1 MVLNF
6 DNKRSTAMKDKKI
19 EKILPRLVNRPP
31 LAYDLKADGQLVV
44 IDAQGRKLS
53 FTPAD
58 YQPLYNEEQVSV
70 KREKKGGEA

>member
-1 MVLNF
+1 
-6 DNKRSTAMKDKKI
+6 MKDKKI
-19 EKILPRLVNRPP
+19 EKILPKLVGSRP

-53 FTPAD
+53 FTPAV

-70 KREKKGGEA
+70 KREKKGGEACAT